1 MALDLGITIGVDSR
15 RQPASTKIV
24 HEYSYTVL
32 FEPDERGGYVVTCPA
47 LPAVV
52 TQGETLEEA
61 RAMAADA
68 IHLVLQSLIDDGE
81 PIPADIAARAH
92 EPLREKVTVAV

>member
-1 MALDLGITIGVDSR
+1 MNQKETLTI
-15 RQPASTKIV
+15 
-24 HEYSYTVL
+24 HEYRFTVVY
-32 FEPDERGGYVVTCPA
+32 EPAEDGGYVVTCPA

-68 IHLVLQSLIDDGE
+68 IHLVLQDLIEEGR
-81 PIPADIAARAH
+81 PIPADPPPARPAR
-92 EPLREKVTVAV
+92 EPIRELVTVAVQGV

>member
-1 MALDLGITIGVDSR
+1 MSPKEILTI
-15 RQPASTKIV
+15 
-24 HEYSYTVL
+24 HEYSFTVIY
-32 FEPDERGGYVVTCPA
+32 EPADEGGYVVTCPA

-81 PIPADIAARAH
+81 PIPADKPGSPTR
-92 EPLREKVTVAV
+92 EPIREMLTVSVQGA

>member
-1 MALDLGITIGVDSR
+1 MNRKETLTI
-15 RQPASTKIV
+15 Q
-24 HEYSYTVL
+24 EYSFTVVY
-32 FEPDERGGYVVTCPA
+32 EPAEEGGYVVTCPA

-68 IHLVLQSLIDDGE
+68 IHLVLQGLIEDGE
-81 PIPADIAARAH
+81 PIPADLIARPAH
-92 EPLREKVTVAV
+92 EPIRELLTVAVQGV